1 MQLEVTD
8 TPSMRAY
15 RLPTFNLRWSAIF
28 AGLVVGI
35 AVNLLLMLVGATAG
49 LAVFD
54 VGDSPSGIPLAVA
67 IWNALCM
74 VVAAFAG
81 GYVAAR
87 SAGLRRASDGVLH
100 GVVAWG
106 ATMLLSAV
114 FATSAT
120 GVALGSILATTSS
133 RGGAPAESVA
143 NLNLDDR
150 HESARVLQERLGLS
164 AEQANRAVDQAL
176 ALSGREERASP
187 DNREAAEHKL
197 RVASVASGWL
207 SAATVLSLL
216 AAVGGGVA
224 GARGARRLAGA
235 QLRRAILRRRHPEP
249 PPDDVSTPRVD
260 VVE

>member
-8 TPSMRAY
+8 TPTMRAY
-15 RLPTFNLRWSAIF
+15 RLPNFNLRWSGIF
-28 AGLVVGI
+28 AGLVVGL

-54 VGDSPSGIPLAVA
+54 VGDSPTGIPLAVA

-87 SAGLRRASDGVLH
+87 STGMRRASDGVLH

-106 ATMLLSAV
+106 ATMLLSAL

-120 GVALGSILATTSS
+120 GVALGSILATSTS
-133 RGGAPAESVA
+133 RGGAPVESVA
-143 NLNLDDR
+143 RLNLDDR
-150 HESARVLQERLGLS
+150 HESARVLQERLGLT
-164 AEQANRAVDQAL
+164 AEEANRAVDQAL
-176 ALSGREERASP
+176 ALSGREEQASP
-187 DNREAAEHKL
+187 ANREAAEHNL
-197 RVASVASGWL
+197 RMATVASGWL
-207 SAATVLSLL
+207 SAAIALSLL

-235 QLRRAILRRRHPEP
+235 QLRRAAVRRHPEP
-249 PPDDVSTPRVD
+249 PPDDLSTPRV
-260 VVE
+260 E